1 MGRLIAPNMAAA
13 VHAAF
18 TERVDLQ
25 HKKMVD
31 RNSYIVPIP
40 VQHTHVKWNLHTCIV
55 PWYSVDGRSYD
66 TYVYVRQVHCRSAD
80 LPMPSAGR
88 APQDHKIC
96 IFEQRKGAEQYK
108 MHSSLG
114 ALVFVTVMALSVLG
128 KDAHRNCGEYM

>member
-40 VQHTHVKWNLHTCIV
+40 VQHTHVKWNLHASYHGTRSTVAATIRT
-55 PWYSVDGRSYD
+55 YTYGR
-66 TYVYVRQVHCRSAD
+66 
-80 LPMPSAGR
+80 MPSAAHVAGR